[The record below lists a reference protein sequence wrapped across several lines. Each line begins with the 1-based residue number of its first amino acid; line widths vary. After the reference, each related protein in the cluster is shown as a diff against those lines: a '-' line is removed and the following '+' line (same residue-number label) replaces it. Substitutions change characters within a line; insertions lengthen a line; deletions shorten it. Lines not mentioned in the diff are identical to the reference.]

1 MKATTEAVREA
12 PRKPAAKVIPL
23 GRKAVIPIERS
34 RGILAWAKKHWIR
47 ASGLLAVVV
56 PVVVATLY
64 LGLIASDRYSVEVK
78 LAVRG
83 QDTPAVDVLGV
94 LGSFGGG
101 NMSTDAY
108 IMIDYV
114 LGRNMVD
121 ELSRNIDLRK
131 LYSRSSVD
139 WFSRLDPDKSIEETT
154 EYWQKMTTAVFEPA
168 TGIIRIEVTAYDP
181 KDAVTLSNAVIAS
194 ADSLINR
201 LSAESRRDALKA
213 ATSEVERAEQRQRML
228 RAAMRKFREQEQI
241 ADPVRRAGFQQEMIE
256 KAKAEL
262 QRIDTE
268 LQTARGFMKDTA
280 PSIIVLK
287 NQRSAA
293 LKQFD
298 SLQREISGETVGG
311 GQAKNQDSIKA
322 VASMLST
329 FEELEAERG
338 FAEKAYL
345 TALASLER
353 ARYEADRKQ
362 RYLAIF
368 EKADLPQDAKYPRRT
383 RDIVMIAV
391 AAGLL
396 WGLGVFIVFGIR
408 EHT

>member
-1 MKATTEAVREA
+1 MTATTEAARQA

-23 GRKAVIPIERS
+23 GRKEVVPIKRS
-34 RGILAWAKKHWIR
+34 RGLLAWAKKHWVQ

-56 PVVVATLY
+56 PTLVAALY
-64 LGLIASDRYSVEVK
+64 IGLIASDRYSVEVK

-83 QDTPAVDVLGV
+83 QDTPAVDALGI

-101 NMSTDAY
+101 NMTTDAY

-121 ELSRNIDLRK
+121 ELSKTVDLRK
-131 LYSRSSVD
+131 LYSKSGID
-139 WFSRLDPDKSIEETT
+139 WFSRMNETKPVEEITD
-154 EYWQKMTTAVFEPA
+154 YWQKMTSAVFEPA

-181 KDAVTLSNAVIAS
+181 KDAVTLSNAVISS
-194 ADSLINR
+194 ADALINR

-256 KAKAEL
+256 KAKSEL
-262 QRIDTE
+262 QRLDTE
-268 LQTARGFMKDTA
+268 LQTARGFMKDSA
-280 PSIIVLK
+280 PSIMVLK
-287 NQRSAA
+287 NQRLA
-293 LKQFD
+293 LVKQLD
-298 SLQREISGETVGG
+298 TLQREISGEGPA
-311 GQAKNQDSIKA
+311 GQAKGQDSIKA

-368 EKADLPQDAKYPRRT
+368 EKAELPQQAKYPKRIS
-383 RDIVMIAV
+383 DIIMVGV
-391 AAGLL
+391 AATLL
-396 WGLGVFIVFGIR
+396 WSLCVFIILGIR